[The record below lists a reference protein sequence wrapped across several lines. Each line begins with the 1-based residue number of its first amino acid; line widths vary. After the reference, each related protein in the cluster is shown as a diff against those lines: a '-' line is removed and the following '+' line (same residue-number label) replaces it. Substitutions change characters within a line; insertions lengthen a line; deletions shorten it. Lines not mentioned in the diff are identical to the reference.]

1 VTVEQSSLHLAERDV
16 PLSDIDPCSED
27 RPVATRTLT
36 IEYPETLLLSLKES
50 PETFAAEARL
60 LLAVKLYE
68 LGKIST
74 GTAATLTGMS
84 RVAFM
89 FALGR
94 FGLSPLGI
102 APGELAED
110 LAHA

>member
-1 VTVEQSSLHLAERDV
+1 M
-16 PLSDIDPCSED
+16 
-27 RPVATRTLT
+27 ATRILT

-50 PETFAAEARL
+50 PETFEAEARL

-94 FGLSPLGI
+94 FWLSPLGI
-102 APGELAED
+102 EPGELAED